1 MATIALYAGPIN
13 RMPELVNSLRRS
25 VVDYKTELSR
35 LKTKAQRINTSAAN
49 LDEVIRS
56 IQSSVR
62 VQEQKIESLNSI
74 IRENEAFIVETVRI
88 DLEVAAIIQRNKDAF
103 YKQYYYLKPKS
114 EKALWEKLLE
124 KYVKVNEWCKEHWK
138 LMVVVVIV
146 IVSVVIIVFCPM
158 AAPIL
163 IAAAKGALWGAAMGG
178 AIGGL
183 SSWMSGG
190 SFLEGFEEGAF
201 SGALTGAFC
210 GALGAAGEMF
220 AGSCRAV
227 EALGGT
233 EKVFRAIKYTFK
245 VSAGVDGL
253 LTSFDML
260 AFGIGIFDNNNPL
273 VTANQKLHSS
283 KVYNFMQFTVSA
295 VAAFSGGAYARSLQG
310 PPKCFVAGTLVLT
323 AGGLIAIENIKAGD
337 RVLATDPDTRE
348 CIEKT
353 VLETYVREVSRLVH
367 LQIHGEELVTTS
379 DHPFYV
385 NGCGFLNAGE
395 LYVGAKMV
403 TANGEIHQVEHMSLE
418 VVQEPQKVY
427 NFQVEDFHTYH
438 VGAEGVLVHNA
449 SEEYGGGVAKPQV
462 EVSESS
468 SSSVKYTEIKTFSA
482 EETNQWFIDNVKPD
496 YKPPYKSG
504 TVVKEIELT
513 ENTTFVRVYDNMP
526 DGSGMYGSWVMKAD
540 DIKGLTSVEIQ
551 DKFALPNIPKY
562 MCDVELEAGTH
573 IRVGEVN
580 PLDEWGNGGG
590 TQYDLI
596 GQRIGKFK
604 NERILEGK

>member
-74 IRENEAFIVETVRI
+74 IRENEAFVAETIRI
-88 DLEVAAIIQRNKDAF
+88 DLEVAAIIQRNKEAF

-138 LMVVVVIV
+138 LIAVVVIV
-146 IVSVVIIVFCPM
+146 VVAVVIIVCCP
-158 AAPIL
+158 ATATIL

-210 GALGAAGEMF
+210 GGLGAAGEMF

-260 AFGIGIFDNNNPL
+260 AFGIGIFDSNNPL

-310 PPKCFVAGTLVLT
+310 PPKCFVAGTLV
-323 AGGLIAIENIKAGD
+323 
-337 RVLATDPDTRE
+337 
-348 CIEKT
+348 
-353 VLETYVREVSRLVH
+353 H
-367 LQIHGEELVTTS
+367 LQIHGVELVTTS

-403 TANGEIHQVEHMSLE
+403 TANGEIHQVERMSSRS
-418 VVQEPQKVY
+418 K
-427 NFQVEDFHTYH
+427 
-438 VGAEGVLVHNA
+438 
-449 SEEYGGGVAKPQV
+449 
-462 EVSESS
+462 
-468 SSSVKYTEIKTFSA
+468 
-482 EETNQWFIDNVKPD
+482 
-496 YKPPYKSG
+496 
-504 TVVKEIELT
+504 
-513 ENTTFVRVYDNMP
+513 
-526 DGSGMYGSWVMKAD
+526 
-540 DIKGLTSVEIQ
+540 
-551 DKFALPNIPKY
+551 
-562 MCDVELEAGTH
+562 
-573 IRVGEVN
+573 
-580 PLDEWGNGGG
+580 
-590 TQYDLI
+590 
-596 GQRIGKFK
+596 
-604 NERILEGK
+604 ILEIANDLCYIQLRQQQVLPEDGWPETV